1 MILLYLFDRT
11 EETSFFFF
19 YLPPCYSLPTP
30 LLPPCYDIPH
40 KQVKFALYC
49 DFTWKFHNFP
59 VSLHRN
65 RNIMGL

>member
-19 YLPPCYSLPTP
+19 Y
-30 LLPPCYDIPH
+30 LPPCYDIPH